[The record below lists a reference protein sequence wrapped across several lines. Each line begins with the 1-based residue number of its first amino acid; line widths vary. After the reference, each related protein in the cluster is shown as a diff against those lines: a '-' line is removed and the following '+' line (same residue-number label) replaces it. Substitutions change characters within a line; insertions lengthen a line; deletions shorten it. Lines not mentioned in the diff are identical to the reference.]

1 MFDKLQQSIRNTCDM
16 LDGYTIGTLIV
27 EGGRAYMQTETGE
40 EIDLQ
45 PYEQIEVY
53 TGGKYKR
60 ISYGEVVSTVSSDN
74 WPAYAGLDCR
84 VKPIKLTPLTKE
96 DLIGMENNA
105 IVNVVLDL
113 GDGVTGTYPAYRL
126 TDSGIYL
133 TDIDRDRIAVVSTLK
148 WEEELGGYYFDQ
160 ELFTLNMNEEVER
173 LISDIGD
180 IPAEELLQ
188 LILKHRE
195 GTQ

>member
-1 MFDKLQQSIRNTCDM
+1 MNI
-16 LDGYTIGTLIV
+16 TLTAI
-27 EGGRAYMQTETGE
+27 
-40 EIDLQ
+40 
-45 PYEQIEVY
+45 
-53 TGGKYKR
+53 
-60 ISYGEVVSTVSSDN
+60 
-74 WPAYAGLDCR
+74 
-84 VKPIKLTPLTKE
+84 TKE
-96 DLIGMENNA
+96 DMIEMENNA

-113 GDGVTGTYPAYRL
+113 GEGIAETYPAYRL
-126 TDSGIYL
+126 TDNGIYL
-133 TDIDRDRIAVVSTLK
+133 TDIDRDGIAVISTLK

-195 GTQ
+195 EPQ